1 MFVTFE
7 GGRRKSI
14 TGSLPAIGL
23 EPAGTPMVRPDPE
36 PIPLVSAIRQGD
48 QRVGSFGGLL
58 YNCAPRDTVGLVMF
72 GQASDY
78 REVTRADC
86 ASIGPVLGVLV
97 RKPARSVCE
106 VVHAGPA
113 PCFKSLVPG
122 QRYFLGPRG
131 TLVPTPL
138 DDPETLYI
146 HYVGYALSVTT
157 LLVQPTYP
165 LLKRST

>member
-7 GGRRKSI
+7 SGARKSVQ
-14 TGSLPAIGL
+14 GSLPAIGL
-23 EPAGTPMVRPDPE
+23 DSSSLPKVRPDPD
-36 PIPLVSAIRQGD
+36 PIPLMSAIRQSD
-48 QRVGSFGGLL
+48 QRTGSYGGLL

-72 GQASDY
+72 GQVSPY

-86 ASIGPVLGVLV
+86 GSIGPVLGILV
-97 RKPARSVCE
+97 RKPSRYVAE

-113 PCFKSLVPG
+113 PVFKSLEPG

-131 TLVPTPL
+131 TLVPVPL

-146 HYVGYALSVTT
+146 HYVGVALSVDT

-165 LLKRST
+165 LLKRSV